1 MVGANHASSNRHLDE
16 APERFTMTS
25 HLKISTS
32 VPEFQIPIGS
42 NWAGREHLDQ
52 TKQLR
57 SHPALWSISF
67 ISSISVFTLC
77 VVQLSFTI
85 LNFFAIFSNTQFLTT
100 TINKQTNKKK
110 TVVIVPKR
118 EEIANKTKKEILMKR
133 KETSSKFFQNDFLK
147 VNEQHV
153 RHSLI
158 TYFCAASR
166 LYDFSKSQNSDNK
179 VAWHLSNSSFKY
191 LNLSILAFAHHQK
204 FEVDRTHSSFLG
216 LEQ

>member
-1 MVGANHASSNRHLDE
+1 MIN
-16 APERFTMTS
+16 F
-25 HLKISTS
+25 
-32 VPEFQIPIGS
+32 FY
-42 NWAGREHLDQ
+42 
-52 TKQLR
+52 
-57 SHPALWSISF
+57 F
-67 ISSISVFTLC
+67 IHFGIYIVC
-77 VVQLSFTI
+77 CTI
-85 LNFFAIFSNTQFLTT
+85 VIYATTCLNFFAIFSNTQFLTT

-166 LYDFSKSQNSDNK
+166 LYDFSKSQTSDNK
-179 VAWHLSNSSFKY
+179 VARHLSNSSFKY
-191 LNLSILAFAHHQK
+191 LNLSILAFAHHQN